1 MKLSCVIL
9 TMGDRP
15 AELARAI
22 GSALA
27 QEGDGLEVV
36 VVGNGADVNPAPHGV
51 KVVKLP
57 ENLGV
62 AGGRNAGV
70 EACGGDVA
78 LADTAGGVTAAATW
92 CSFSTTTAGSPTR
105 SSERMSPDVLQL
117 ILVLR

>member
-27 QEGDGLEVV
+27 QQGDGLEVV
-36 VVGNGADVNPAPHGV
+36 AVGNGADVGPVPAGV

-57 ENLGV
+57 ENVGV

-70 EACGGDVA
+70 DACGGDVV
-78 LADTAGGVTAAATW
+78 LFLDDDGW
-92 CSFSTTTAGSPTR
+92 F
-105 SSERMSPDVLQL
+105 PDPQL
-117 ILVLR
+117 GFACRQTFCR